1 MVLMNILFVFIKGW
15 YYRVNGKVGYWG
27 CIFYKFVFFFLY
39 EVKLVEICVFSENFF
54 RDVR

>member
-1 MVLMNILFVFIKGW
+1 MNILFVFIKGW